1 MALPTNKAELS
12 AWVLRELGEPVIRV
26 NVSKEQVDDAIDT
39 AMQFWQEYNEAGQER
54 VYITK
59 QVSETEIEAGIVE
72 MPDNIQ
78 AVYKVIDPRQP
89 GASRSGGESLFDV
102 TFQFMSFN
110 VRGFTGTG
118 NAGSAGALSDFVI
131 LRQYMAELDRLFSI
145 QPSFRFRHTT
155 GRLFIDFM
163 NQYYNP
169 GDYILVEVQQY
180 IPEDFQKLWA
190 NRLLR
195 GLATAHVRKKWG
207 TNLSKFTNIQLPSGM
222 TLNGMEILQQANNDI
237 EKYEK
242 EIMSNGEPTGII
254 IA

>member
-1 MALPTNKAELS
+1 MALPTSKVELGQ
-12 AWVLRELGEPVIRV
+12 WVLRELGEPVIRV
-26 NVSKEQVDDAIDT
+26 NVSEEQVDDAIDT

-59 QVSETEIEAGIVE
+59 QVSLAEIEAGFIE
-72 MPDNIQ
+72 MPSNIQ
-78 AVYKVIDPRQP
+78 SVYKVIDPRQP
-89 GASRSGGESLFDV
+89 GSSKTSGESLFDV

-118 NAGSAGALSDFVI
+118 TGGTGALSDFVI
-131 LRQYMAELDRLFSI
+131 LRQYMAELDRMFSI

-163 NQYYNP
+163 HQYYNE

-180 IPEDFQKLWA
+180 IPETFEKLWQ

-207 TNLSKFTNIQLPSGM
+207 TNLSKFQNVQLPSGM
-222 TLNGMEILQQANNDI
+222 TLNGLEILSQANDDI

-242 EIMSNGEPTGII
+242 EIISNGEPTGVI